1 MQVSRLPASSGRRWV
16 MEGFRLLRR
25 QPVPLLLLVVIC
37 MFLLGVSS
45 AIPLGPFVWALGTP
59 LLLVG
64 LMRAVRAVDRGDP
77 PSPKM
82 LLAAIQEDGGR
93 AVKPLLLLGL
103 TNVVASMAALAIV
116 SLLVGGLPDPG
127 VLSTQAPDGAG
138 TPGVPDVPVPDTSML
153 LAPALFLVLY
163 IPVQMALWYAPLFVA
178 WHRVPPRKAMFF
190 SFVATW
196 RNRWAFVQFGLTWF
210 VVALAVSLVFRL
222 LESVFGEDSS
232 MLAFFVLSPVSLVMT
247 GALLCSLWPTY
258 RDAVLPENEPT
269 AGERGPH

>member
-64 LMRAVRAVDRGDP
+64 LMRAVRVVDRGDP

>member
-258 RDAVLPENEPT
+258 RDAVLPENEPA

>member
-1 MQVSRLPASSGRRWV
+1 MQVSRLPASAGRRWV
-16 MEGFRLLRR
+16 AEGFRLLRR

-37 MFLLGVSS
+37 MFLLGISS

-64 LMRAVRAVDRGDP
+64 LMRAVRAVDRGDT

-103 TNVVASMAALAIV
+103 TNVIASMVALGIV
-116 SLLVGGLPDPG
+116 TMLVGGLPDPG
-127 VLSTQAPDGAG
+127 ALSAPDGSNAPA
-138 TPGVPDVPVPDTSML
+138 PGEVPLPDASLL
-153 LAPALFLVLY
+153 LAPALFLLLY
-163 IPVQMALWYAPLFVA
+163 IPVQMALWYSPLFVA

-210 VVALAVSLVFRL
+210 VVALVVSLVFRL
-222 LESVFGEDSS
+222 LEAVFGEDSS

-258 RDAVLPENEPT
+258 RDVVLPENEP
-269 AGERGPH
+269 AEGEPGAR

>member
-1 MQVSRLPASSGRRWV
+1 MQVSRLPASAGRRWV
-16 MEGFRLLRR
+16 VEGFQLLRR

-103 TNVVASMAALAIV
+103 TNVVASMVALAIV
-116 SLLVGGLPDPG
+116 SMLVGGLPDPEA
-127 VLSTQAPDGAG
+127 LTQQAPEGGG
-138 TPGVPDVPVPDTSML
+138 TPGVPEVTVPDTSML
-153 LAPALFLVLY
+153 LAPALFLALY

-178 WHRVPPRKAMFF
+178 WHGVPPRKAMFF

-210 VVALAVSLVFRL
+210 AVALAVSLVFRL
-222 LESVFGEDSS
+222 LEGVFGEDSS

-258 RDAVLPENEPT
+258 RDAVLPDNEPS